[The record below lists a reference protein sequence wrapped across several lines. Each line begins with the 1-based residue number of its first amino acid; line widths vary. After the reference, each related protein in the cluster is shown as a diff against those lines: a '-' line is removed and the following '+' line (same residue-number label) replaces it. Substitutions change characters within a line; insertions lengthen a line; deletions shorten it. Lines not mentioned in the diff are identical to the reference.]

1 MSVRNRIVAACSVVT
16 LVPGVAACTGGGSA
30 QPQAAGLSVQ
40 TVLTPAA
47 AAPVHATRW
56 WSNGAAVAGSSIDRR
71 NPAALAGRL
80 HTSQEQYCSMLRQTV
95 RAGRTILPN
104 VTAKDP
110 ALLAST
116 TAFLAELEAVAPA
129 RVAGPWRVVG
139 SAVIT
144 LVASGGDASKVHG
157 VDAAAVREAV
167 STVAADAKH
176 SCGVDLS
183 S

>member
-1 MSVRNRIVAACSVVT
+1 MSVRNRIVAAFSVVA
-16 LVPGVAACTGGGSA
+16 LVPGATACTGGGSA
-30 QPQAAGLSVQ
+30 KPQAAGLSVQ
-40 TVLTPAA
+40 VPTQTS
-47 AAPVHATRW
+47 AAPVQAVRW
-56 WSNGAAVAGSSIDRR
+56 WSNNAVSAGSTIDKL
-71 NPAALAGRL
+71 NPTAAAGRL
-80 HTSQEQYCSMLRQTV
+80 HTSQDQYCSMLRQTV
-95 RAGRTILPN
+95 RAGRSILPN

-110 ALLAST
+110 ALLTSIS
-116 TAFLAELEAVAPA
+116 AFLSELEAVAPA

-157 VDAAAVREAV
+157 VDAAAVRTAV

>member
-1 MSVRNRIVAACSVVT
+1 MSARNRIVAACSAIA

-40 TVLTPAA
+40 TVAPSTAATIPAM
-47 AAPVHATRW
+47 RW
-56 WSNGAAVAGSSIDRR
+56 WSNGAAVAGSSIDKRD
-71 NPAALAGRL
+71 PAALAARL
-80 HTSQEQYCSMLRQTV
+80 HSSQEQYCSMLRQTV

-110 ALLAST
+110 ALLTST

-157 VDAAAVREAV
+157 VDAAAVRKAV